1 MAAFFILKKEG
12 RPCRVRQK
20 FFDTARICFVANGFL
35 IHGMYLRCVRPRP
48 LECVRPRPLDNG
60 YPVQCSKCCVRGRFC
75 VRAVAKLSSG
85 RTHLYIVIYTTIG
98 QMRPGSSH
106 DIGGMSLG
114 TGTHVFRV
122 LWLSYTEMLRTL
134 CLGLRDWDVSVC
146 PSRVPLG
153 RVRESPCLYACVR
166 G

>member
-20 FFDTARICFVANGFL
+20 FFDTARIFFVANGCL
-35 IHGMYLRCVRPRP
+35 IHGTYLR
-48 LECVRPRPLDNG
+48 CVRPRPLDNG
-60 YPVQCSKCCVRGRFC
+60 YPVQCSKCCVRGRSC

-85 RTHLYIVIYTTIG
+85 RTHLYIILYTTIG

-122 LWLSYTEMLRTL
+122 LWLSYNETLRTL
-134 CLGLRDWDVSVC
+134 CLGLRDWDVSVR
-146 PSRVPLG
+146 PGRVPPG
-153 RVRESPCLYACVR
+153 RVRESPCLYGCVR